1 MYFFRAMTTALL
13 LSLVVVSPSLAAKR
27 KATRGAASVN
37 AVSSL
42 DRVAVAVDAAE
53 LSHGA
58 DQRMWRA
65 DPTGPQGPMQVSEAA
80 ATDVGGGDRFDIDQN
95 RQIGRAYLAQL
106 YRRYQDWPDAIA
118 AYNWG
123 IGHLDA
129 WVKAGR
135 PSGGLVPE
143 VVAYQGRVLRDSGLC
158 RGTSNNLARQPAATT
173 ADCEG
178 LSGLIG
184 QGRYPL
190 SAATSFFYN
199 QLDRALKLAL
209 EHVGSH

>member
-1 MYFFRAMTTALL
+1 MYSFRAMAIALL

-27 KATRGAASVN
+27 KAPRHAASVH
-37 AVSSL
+37 AVSPL
-42 DRVAVAVDAAE
+42 DRVTVAVDAVE
-53 LSHGA
+53 SSHGA
-58 DQRMWRA
+58 DPRMWRA

-106 YRRYQDWPDAIA
+106 YRRYRDWPDAIA

-123 IGHLDA
+123 IGNLDA

-135 PSGGLVPE
+135 PSRGVVPE

-158 RGTSNNLARQPAATT
+158 RGTSSNLAPQPAATT
-173 ADCEG
+173 VDCEG
-178 LSGLIG
+178 LSGLIS

-190 SAATSFFYN
+190 STATSFFYD

-209 EHVGSH
+209 QHAGSR

>member
-1 MYFFRAMTTALL
+1 MYSFRAVPVALL
-13 LSLVVVSPSLAAKR
+13 LSLVIFSPSWAAKR
-27 KATRGAASVN
+27 KTPGGAASVTAAAALN
-37 AVSSL
+37 
-42 DRVAVAVDAAE
+42 RVAFAVDGAE
-53 LSHGA
+53 SSHGA
-58 DQRMWRA
+58 DPAMWQV
-65 DPTGPQGPMQVSEAA
+65 DPNGPQGPMQVSEAA

-106 YRRYQDWPDAIA
+106 YRRYRDWPDAIA

-123 IGHLDA
+123 SGHLDA

-158 RGTSNNLARQPAATT
+158 RGTSSNLARQPAATT

-178 LSGLIG
+178 LPGLIG

-209 EHVGSH
+209 QHAGSR

>member
-1 MYFFRAMTTALL
+1 MYSLWAMTTALL
-13 LSLVVVSPSLAAKR
+13 LSLVIVSPSLAAKR
-27 KATRGAASVN
+27 KAPRGAASVTAIN
-37 AVSSL
+37 PL

-53 LSHGA
+53 SSHGA
-58 DQRMWRA
+58 DQRMWRP

-106 YRRYQDWPDAIA
+106 YRRYRDWPDAIA

-135 PSGGLVPE
+135 PSRGLVPE
-143 VVAYQGRVLRDSGLC
+143 VVPYQGRVLRDSGLC
-158 RGTSNNLARQPAATT
+158 RGTSSNLARQPAATM
-173 ADCEG
+173 ADCED

-209 EHVGSH
+209 EHAGSR

>member
-1 MYFFRAMTTALL
+1 MYSFRAMAIALL

-27 KATRGAASVN
+27 KVHRGAASVN

-42 DRVAVAVDAAE
+42 DRVAVAVDDAE
-53 LSHGA
+53 SSRGA

-106 YRRYQDWPDAIA
+106 YRRYRDWPDAIA

-135 PSGGLVPE
+135 PNRGLVPK

-158 RGTSNNLARQPAATT
+158 RGTSSNLARQPAATT

-178 LSGLIG
+178 LPGLIG

-209 EHVGSH
+209 EHAGSR